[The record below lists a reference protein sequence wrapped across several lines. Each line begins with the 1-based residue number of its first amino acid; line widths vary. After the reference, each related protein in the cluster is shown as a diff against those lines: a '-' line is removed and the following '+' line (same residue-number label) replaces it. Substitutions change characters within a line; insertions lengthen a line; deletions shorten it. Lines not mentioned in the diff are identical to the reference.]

1 MSRRKNTI
9 ATLAVLLFVI
19 GGNLFRISSN
29 IRIRTVD
36 FLSIFAIG
44 VIAGLMISQIIALV
58 RNKEQE

>member
-19 GGNLFRISSN
+19 AGNLFRISAN
-29 IRIRTVD
+29 IHIRTVD

-44 VIAGLMISQIIALV
+44 VIAGLMISQIVALV
-58 RNKEQE
+58 RDKGKE

>member
-9 ATLAVLLFVI
+9 ATLAVLLLVI

-29 IRIRTVD
+29 IHIRTVD

-58 RNKEQE
+58 RDKEKE

>member
-19 GGNLFRISSN
+19 GGNFFRISSN
-29 IRIRTVD
+29 IHIRTVD
-36 FLSIFAIG
+36 FISIFAIG

-58 RNKEQE
+58 RNKEKE